1 MIATHFKE
9 LEHHIGEAQK
19 PSPEPRLE
27 RYHMDKAF
35 EELIGLQLH
44 LHDSG
49 VPTEVEQTFSR
60 EMQPLWARHGELM
73 EQYPSLEDK
82 LIEHEYEQSQKAKVP
97 EKWTERLLKKI
108 REKSENPTVKRT
120 H

>member
-1 MIATHFKE
+1 
-9 LEHHIGEAQK
+9 
-19 PSPEPRLE
+19 
-27 RYHMDKAF
+27 MDKAF

-73 EQYPSLEDK
+73 ERYPSLADK
-82 LIEHEYEQSQKAKVP
+82 LVEQEFEQSQKAKVP